1 MLPALV
7 CLAAHRPL
15 IKPLILALFYT
26 AAHIKL
32 PDTPVLP
39 SYYDRLTA
47 SRFFSQA
54 IPLHTIEAAL
64 LLASLRRL
72 SRQDDLPPLPPVRSL
87 AYFVPVI
94 QEISASPLP
103 DGYAD
108 YLRNKLRALS
118 I

>member
-1 MLPALV
+1 MNCQGKPPDQNLYVDAVITLYLQ
-7 CLAAHRPL
+7 LA
-15 IKPLILALFYT
+15 
-26 AAHIKL
+26 
-32 PDTPVLP
+32 DTPVKP
-39 SYYDRLTA
+39 SYSDRLTA

-72 SRQDDLPPLPPVRSL
+72 SRQNDLPPLPPVRSL